1 MMQQIE
7 TYLSEEIKKALQKL
21 NFPEVEYQFDRP
33 KIDAHGDISVNLAM
47 LLSKPLKKNP
57 RQIAAEIIENLA
69 VDPTIVERLEIA
81 GPGFINV
88 FLAND
93 VLQKSVLNIIDAK
106 ERFGKSA
113 HGSGKR
119 VLVEFVSANPTG
131 PLSVGHGR
139 QAVLGDTIARLLEW
153 MGYEV
158 TREYY
163 FNNAGR
169 QMRVLGDSVRLRYL
183 QLLGEEVEFPAD
195 YYQGEYIID
204 IARKI
209 VDEYG
214 DKLKSDSEKHL
225 DIFKEKAE
233 TEIFAD
239 IKNTLHRLGIEF
251 DNYFNESDLYTNGEI
266 DKLIAFFREK
276 DLAYDKDG
284 AVWFRAT
291 RFGLDQDRVIVK
303 STGEPTYRLP
313 DMAYHKNK
321 FERGYDLLVDI
332 FGSDHIAT
340 YPDVLAGVQAMGY
353 DPGRVKVLINQF
365 VTLYEGKE
373 KVKMST
379 RRANF
384 ITVDELI
391 DMVGVDVTRWFYL
404 MRSMS
409 SHLNFDIK
417 LAKTQSDENPVYYNQ
432 YAHARICSILR
443 NAEEQGITYSDSA
456 AVSRLTEPAEKALI
470 KKLMDFPTMV
480 YKSANE
486 YEPHLLINFL
496 SEISTA
502 FHKFYT
508 ECRVITDDVAVTQA
522 RLALCLATKTVLANG
537 FKIVGVSA
545 PERM

>member
-1 MMQQIE
+1 
-7 TYLSEEIKKALQKL
+7 
-21 NFPEVEYQFDRP
+21 
-33 KIDAHGDISVNLAM
+33 M

-69 VDPTIVERLEIA
+69 VDPAIVDRLEIA

-88 FLAND
+88 FLANE
-93 VLQKSVLNIIDAK
+93 VLQKSVLNIIDEK
-106 ERFGKSA
+106 EHFGKSTQ
-113 HGSGKR
+113 GCGKR

-209 VDEYG
+209 VEEHG
-214 DKLKSDSEKHL
+214 DKLKNDSEKHL

-251 DNYFNESDLYTNGEI
+251 DNYFNESDLYTSGEI

-340 YPDVLAGVQAMGY
+340 YPDVLAGIQAMGN

-443 NAEEQGITYSDSA
+443 NAEEQGISYRDAA
-456 AVSRLTEPAEKALI
+456 AVSRLSEPAEKALI
-470 KKLMDFPTMV
+470 KKLMDFPTFV

-508 ECRVITDDVAVTQA
+508 ECRVITDDEAVTQA
-522 RLALCLATKTVLANG
+522 RLALCLATKTVLSNG

>member
-1 MMQQIE
+1 MQQIE
-7 TYLSEEIKKALQKL
+7 TYLSEEIKKTLQKL

-33 KIDAHGDISVNLAM
+33 KLEAHGDISVNLAM

-69 VDPTIVERLEIA
+69 VDPAIVERLEIA

-88 FLAND
+88 FLANA
-93 VLQKSVLNIIDAK
+93 VLQKSVLNIIDEK
-106 ERFGKSA
+106 EHFGKSTQ
-113 HGSGKR
+113 GSGKR

-209 VDEYG
+209 VEEHG
-214 DKLKSDSEKHL
+214 DKLKKDSEKHL

-251 DNYFNESDLYTNGEI
+251 DNYFNESDLYTSGEI

-340 YPDVLAGVQAMGY
+340 YPDVLAGIQAMGY

-443 NAEEQGITYSDSA
+443 NAEEQGISYRDAA
-456 AVSRLTEPAEKALI
+456 AVSRLSEPAEKALI
-470 KKLMDFPTMV
+470 KKLMDFPTFV

-508 ECRVITDDVAVTQA
+508 ECRVITDDEAVTQA
-522 RLALCLATKTVLANG
+522 RLALCLATKTVLSNG